1 MTLRN
6 TLFLLIALL
15 TGGTAMTMEL
25 SSTAF
30 GPGAAIP
37 RRYTCE
43 GNDVSPPLQ
52 WRGVPAGAKSLVL
65 IVDDPDAPDPRAPKM
80 TWVHWVLANLPADSA
95 GLPEGI
101 APAALPKG
109 TVEGSNDWKRTG
121 YGGPCPFIGRH
132 RYFHKLY
139 ALDVRLDSLKHPTK
153 AQVEAAM
160 KGHVLAHTELVGT
173 YEKSGR

>member
-95 GLPEGI
+95 GLPEGM

-121 YGGPCPFIGRH
+121 YGGPCPPSRPASLLSQTVRAGRGA
-132 RYFHKLY
+132 RRSQ
-139 ALDVRLDSLKHPTK
+139 APDESAGGVSDERSR
-153 AQVEAAM
+153 
-160 KGHVLAHTELVGT
+160 
-173 YEKSGR
+173 SGAR